1 MSEDIIEQ
9 ALDYLKNNTTSLFE
23 TYLNGHVELDPKV
36 AFFTAGP
43 SGAGKTEFAQEL
55 LEIEPELVHLDID
68 SIRNFFTP
76 VGYNGSNSDIFQMPA
91 NRAVQ
96 TLFDEI
102 VKRRGLSLVLD
113 SNLSHLQTANENM
126 VKLLKNGYRI
136 EIFYIY
142 DDLGKCLLYTK
153 FREEVTKR
161 TVPIEV
167 FFNSVSK
174 SRVTTYEIKKQF
186 PEQIVLN
193 VIDKRDRQRYEN
205 ISCERFYTIIP
216 EFGGEKNE

>member
-1 MSEDIIEQ
+1 
-9 ALDYLKNNTTSLFE
+9 
-23 TYLNGHVELDPKV
+23 
-36 AFFTAGP
+36 
-43 SGAGKTEFAQEL
+43 
-55 LEIEPELVHLDID
+55 
-68 SIRNFFTP
+68 
-76 VGYNGSNSDIFQMPA
+76 MPA

-142 DDLGKCLLYTK
+142 NDLGKCLSYTK
-153 FREEVTKR
+153 LREEVTKR
-161 TVPIEV
+161 TVPIKV
-167 FFNSVSK
+167 FFNSVLK

-186 PEQIVLN
+186 SEQIVLN
-193 VIDKRDRQRYEN
+193 VIDKRDKQMYEN

-216 EFGGEKNE
+216 EFGGKK